1 MFTRAAF
8 AIFVVAVCR
17 VNAQDALWDV
27 IAREKN
33 RTVDAL
39 PAPPLMIAA
48 PPPMATEPPPTV
60 AEPLPSSA
68 WLDLRQTMSRN
79 SKTQEAPTWV
89 EALTLLPGELTEGGT
104 ASKSVFRIRVTPPG
118 PDYKILF
125 FRLFFDD
132 KPNQQP
138 ELVAWDETG
147 THILRSGTLGAG
159 MNLPTSD
166 SVIIPMTG
174 ASAIDIEVPGDGK
187 TIRAAYLDWMTSSEV
202 VHPVNV
208 EHRDIIAEPF
218 SVVPALHAPPE
229 DVENFGTVTATL
241 AAEAIRLDARTEQN
255 AVFQFPIEAEPLTAL
270 LTFEITNPRIDAPPE
285 VYVNGQNVGAVSL
298 TLPDLADPGYR
309 GEAEPLTTDMHFN
322 YTGWVRAQKIV
333 PATALK
339 VGANDL
345 VVTTGGRTGASA
357 IRATQIQLKY
367 IWDKS
372 DYLLRP
378 GQ

>member
-1 MFTRAAF
+1 MFTRAAL
-8 AIFVVAVCR
+8 AIFLAAVCR
-17 VNAQDALWDV
+17 VSAQV
-27 IAREKN
+27 
-33 RTVDAL
+33 AL
-39 PAPPLMIAA
+39 PDDLPVPPPLLAQ
-48 PPPMATEPPPTV
+48 PQ
-60 AEPLPSSA
+60 PLPSSA
-68 WLDLRQTMSRN
+68 WLDLRQTTSRN
-79 SKTQEAPTWV
+79 SKTQEAPEWV

-118 PDYKILF
+118 SDYKILF

-159 MNLPTSD
+159 TNLPSSD

-187 TIRAAYLDWMTSSEV
+187 TIRGAYLDWMTSSEV
-202 VHPVNV
+202 VHPVNA
-208 EHRDIIAEPF
+208 EHRDIIPEPF
-218 SVVPALHAPPE
+218 SAVPALHALPE

-241 AAEAIRLDARTEQN
+241 AAEAIRLDARTQQN

-270 LTFEITNPRIDAPPE
+270 LTFEIANPRIDAPPAI
-285 VYVNGQNVGAVSL
+285 YVNGQSIGPVSF

-309 GEAEPLTTDMHFN
+309 GESEPLTTDMHFN
-322 YTGWVRAQKIV
+322 YTGWIRAQKLV

-345 VVTTGGRTGASA
+345 VVSNETGTGASA

-372 DYLLRP
+372 DYLLRT
-378 GQ
+378 GR

>member
-8 AIFVVAVCR
+8 AILLATVCR
-17 VNAQDALWDV
+17 VSAQEALW
-27 IAREKN
+27 
-33 RTVDAL
+33 DAL

-48 PPPMATEPPPTV
+48 PPPMLAEPPPTV
-60 AEPLPSSA
+60 VEPLPSSA

-79 SKTQEAPTWV
+79 SKTQEAPAWV
-89 EALTLLPGELTEGGT
+89 EALTLLPADNTEGSS

-147 THILRSGTLGAG
+147 SHILRSGTLGAG
-159 MNLPTSD
+159 MNLPSSD

-187 TIRAAYLDWMTSSEV
+187 TIRGAYLDWMTSSQV
-202 VHPVNV
+202 VHPVNA
-208 EHRDIIAEPF
+208 EHRDVIPEPF
-218 SVVPALHAPPE
+218 SSVPTLHAPPE

-241 AAEAIRLDARTEQN
+241 SADIIRINGQTQESAA
-255 AVFQFPIEAEPLTAL
+255 FQFPIEAQPLTAL
-270 LTFEITNPRIDAPPE
+270 LTFEIANPRIDSPPE
-285 VYVNGQNVGAVSL
+285 VYVNGQDIGSVSL

-309 GEAEPLTTDMHFN
+309 GEVEALSPQMHFH
-322 YTGWVRAQKIV
+322 YTGWLRAQKIV
-333 PATALK
+333 PATILK
-339 VGANDL
+339 VGANEL
-345 VVTTGGRTGASA
+345 VVASGTGIGPSA

-372 DYLLRP
+372 DYLLRT
-378 GQ
+378 GH

>member
-1 MFTRAAF
+1 RAAF
-8 AIFVVAVCR
+8 AIFLAAVCR
-17 VNAQDALWDV
+17 VNAQEALW
-27 IAREKN
+27 
-33 RTVDAL
+33 DAL

-79 SKTQEAPTWV
+79 SKPQEAPTWV

-159 MNLPTSD
+159 MNLPSSD

-187 TIRAAYLDWMTSSEV
+187 TIRGAYLDWMTSSEV
-202 VHPVNV
+202 VHPVSV
-208 EHRDIIAEPF
+208 EHRDIIPEPF
-218 SVVPALHAPPE
+218 SVVPKLDAPQE

-241 AAEAIRLDARTEQN
+241 APESIRLDSRTQQN
-255 AVFQFPIEAEPLTAL
+255 AAFQFPIEAEPLTAL
-270 LTFEITNPRIDAPPE
+270 LTFEIANPRIDAPPE
-285 VYVNGQNVGAVSL
+285 VYVNGQNIGPVAF

-309 GEAEPLTTDMHFN
+309 GESEPLTTEMHFN
-322 YTGWVRAQKIV
+322 YTGWLRAQKLV
-333 PATALK
+333 PATVLK
-339 VGANDL
+339 VGSNDL
-345 VVTTGGRTGASA
+345 VVTNGSGTAASA

-378 GQ
+378 SP